1 MRVLLQPAFILHRR
15 PYRDSSLLLEAL
27 SMEHGRLGLVARGA
41 AGPRSRLRGLLQPF
55 VPLLLSWSGAGDLV
69 TLTGA
74 EEQQPQSSLPPA
86 RLLSGCWA
94 GGPGSAP

>member
-27 SMEHGRLGLVARGA
+27 SMEHGRLGLVVRGA

-69 TLTGA
+69 TLDRRVSNSRKALCHPRGLA
-74 EEQQPQSSLPPA
+74 ERSL
-86 RLLSGCWA
+86 RQ
-94 GGPGSAP
+94 